1 MRKPILLTLAFIPF
15 MAFAQQSLTVTV
27 DSAGNLLKRITEARK
42 YKNTELII
50 KGPING
56 TDVALINDI
65 AKHKID
71 KGDASTYLLKRID
84 LSDAEIVEGKA
95 GMKTKANV
103 MPDKWFADCKNL
115 EAVVLPNTI
124 TNIGEHAFD
133 GCTNLVSVTIPSSV
147 RLIDNGAFQDCI

>member
-95 GMKTKANV
+95 GMKTKEDDDIQHFFTA
-103 MPDKWFADCKNL
+103 MMHDK
-115 EAVVLPNTI
+115 VL
-124 TNIGEHAFD
+124 FF
-133 GCTNLVSVTIPSSV
+133 SSK
-147 RLIDNGAFQDCI
+147 IS